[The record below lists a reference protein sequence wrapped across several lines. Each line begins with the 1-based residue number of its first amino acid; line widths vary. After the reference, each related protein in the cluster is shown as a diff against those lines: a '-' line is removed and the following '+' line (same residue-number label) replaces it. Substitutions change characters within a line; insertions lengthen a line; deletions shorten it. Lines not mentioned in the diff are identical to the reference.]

1 MLGSDRQRG
10 MPEVVPG
17 DALTQ
22 VLCLRES
29 LSIRVLPMIP
39 GLANAAGLGGALTV
53 PTGQSAAL
61 ADLIEAAWAE
71 TVDNGGVHRGGALRA
86 LGQARMLLDSD
97 HVIGNWMHAHFDPL
111 LARVMGQPYQ
121 SPHAVPE
128 VVSTSAVTAAV
139 ATGLRRVVVLP
150 LADHFWRWIPDT
162 GLLLVA
168 ERSRNDPSA
177 YRTALA
183 AVVSP

>member
-10 MPEVVPG
+10 MPEVVPS
-17 DALTQ
+17 DALTR
-22 VLCLRES
+22 VLCLREFS
-29 LSIRVLPMIP
+29 SVAVLVTVPE
-39 GLANAAGLGGALTV
+39 LANAGGLRGELRVQTV
-53 PTGQSAAL
+53 QSEDL
-61 ADLIEAAWAE
+61 GNLIEAAWTHTAA
-71 TVDNGGVHRGGALRA
+71 NGGLERGDALRT
-86 LGQARMLLDSD
+86 LERMKRRLDPS
-97 HVIGNWMHAHFDPL
+97 HVIGRWMHAQFDPL
-111 LARVMGQPYQ
+111 LARVMGQPYE

-150 LADHFWRWIPDT
+150 LADHFWQWIPEP
-162 GLLLVA
+162 GLLLIA
-168 ERSRNDPSA
+168 ERSRNDPCA

>member
-1 MLGSDRQRG
+1 MRV
-10 MPEVVPG
+10 PEVLPS

-29 LSIRVLPMIP
+29 LSITVLPAIP

-61 ADLIEAAWAE
+61 ADLIEAAWSE
-71 TVDNGGVHRGGALRA
+71 TVEEGGVDRGDALRA
-86 LGQARMLLDSD
+86 LVQEKMRLDSD
-97 HVIGNWMHAHFDPL
+97 HVIGSWMHAQFDPL
-111 LARVMGQPYQ
+111 LARVMGQPYE

-150 LADHFWRWIPDT
+150 LADHFWQWIPEP
-162 GLLLVA
+162 GLLLIA
-168 ERSRNDPSA
+168 ERSRNDPRA

>member
-10 MPEVVPG
+10 MPEVVPS

-29 LSIRVLPMIP
+29 LSITVLPTIP

-53 PTGQSAAL
+53 PTGQAAAL

-71 TVDNGGVHRGGALRA
+71 TVDNGGADRGDALRA

-97 HVIGNWMHAHFDPL
+97 HLVGNWMHAHFDPL
-111 LARVMGQPYQ
+111 LARVMAQPYE
-121 SPHAVPE
+121 SPHAIPE
-128 VVSTSAVTAAV
+128 AVSKSAVTAAV

-150 LADHFWRWIPDT
+150 LAEHFWQWIPEP
-162 GLLLVA
+162 GLLLIA